1 MRCFWGPNNYGTAIP
16 KSPCHAP
23 IHVLNPE
30 YVWEVSGRL
39 VVEGP
44 TMSNPYLH
52 QHHPWAQMGVGLPS
66 FRSFYRPYEKRPCL
80 GTSTT
85 SLRGAGVSTSSSSSS
100 WAHGWSKP
108 LSHRKTGETDW
119 RINRYVGY
127 FQQLLLDIS
136 TPSTDFQY
144 LLDISTDFV
153 QGYCRSQTSQSHVSS
168 IRRYSPSMGM
178 GNPALPA
185 GFPIPPIF
193 NTLQKPWFFIRDLHI
208 FGTIWGVFNIRVH

>member
-66 FRSFYRPYEKRPCL
+66 FRSFYRPYEKKTLSRHLHYLTARCRGFNIVIIVFL
-80 GTSTT
+80 SAWMVQTTESQENRGNRLKNQQICWIFSTAF
-85 SLRGAGVSTSSSSSS
+85 AGYFNTINRFPIPVGYFNRFCSGILSISNISKPRFFDQKIFSFNGNGKSSTSS
-100 WAHGWSKP
+100 WI
-108 LSHRKTGETDW
+108 SHPPNIQHSPETMVFHQGFT
-119 RINRYVGY
+119 RIWNHLRG
-127 FQQLLLDIS
+127 I
-136 TPSTDFQY
+136 
-144 LLDISTDFV
+144 
-153 QGYCRSQTSQSHVSS
+153 
-168 IRRYSPSMGM
+168 
-178 GNPALPA
+178 
-185 GFPIPPIF
+185 
-193 NTLQKPWFFIRDLHI
+193 
-208 FGTIWGVFNIRVH
+208 